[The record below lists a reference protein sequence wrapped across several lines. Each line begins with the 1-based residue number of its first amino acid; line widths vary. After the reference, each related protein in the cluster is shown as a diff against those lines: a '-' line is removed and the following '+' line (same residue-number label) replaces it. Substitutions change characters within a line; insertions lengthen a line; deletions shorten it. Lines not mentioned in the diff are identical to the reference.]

1 MQRVNVVSS
10 NILSIGYDPN
20 TDTLEIEFLNGGI
33 YEYYNVSQ
41 DIHIELMNAPSIGSY
56 FNRNI
61 RNNFP
66 TQKL

>member
-41 DIHIELMNAPSIGSY
+41 DIHIELMNLSRQTIFSDC
-56 FNRNI
+56 
-61 RNNFP
+61 NFYS
-66 TQKL
+66 LL